1 MKLSMRNVAK
11 IESAD
16 LELKGITVIAGNNNT
31 GKSTVGKTVYSLFN
45 SMVNINSKIRDQK
58 ASLIA
63 KFFDQKLFEDPN
75 DRYDWLQ
82 RGLPSPLHWA
92 QRISGYSQY
101 SEIRAFLT
109 DVLGERYDEPFI
121 DSLINDILEINN
133 LPEDRLVKSAISV
146 YFRRIFY
153 GEIGNIYQENA
164 NTVIDA
170 QIAGKTIHLKFKE
183 NVCTDLVRQIDIT
196 NEAVYLDNPFV
207 LDKLNTSL
215 SGLNDIQ
222 RNVIRKLLHT
232 MEAVDNVV
240 QQDYISEKLKPVMSQ
255 LNKVSAGIV
264 EIGEARSYY
273 YKDSVKGKK
282 LNLSNLSAGLKSF
295 VIIKMLLENGT
306 LKERDVLILDE
317 PEIHLHPEWQLIY
330 AELIVLLQKAF
341 DLTIVLTTH
350 SQHFLEALQFFS
362 EKYGRTDYCT
372 YYLSQQSE
380 RGCVIQD
387 VSSDIRQ
394 IYSQM
399 VDPSILL
406 DKMRCQME
414 EDTDE

>member
-109 DVLGERYDEPFI
+109 DVLGERYDESFI

>member
-75 DRYDWLQ
+75 DRFDWLQ
-82 RGLPSPLHWA
+82 REFHSPLHWA
-92 QRISGYSQY
+92 QRIAGYSQY
-101 SEIRAFLT
+101 SEIRAFLI
-109 DVLGERYDEPFI
+109 DILGERYDEPFI

-170 QIAGKTIHLKFKE
+170 QIAGKTIHLELKE

>member
-75 DRYDWLQ
+75 DRFDWLQ
-82 RGLPSPLHWA
+82 RGLHSPLHWA
-92 QRISGYSQY
+92 QRIAGYSQY
-101 SEIRAFLT
+101 SEIRAFLI

>member
-75 DRYDWLQ
+75 DRFDWLQ
-82 RGLPSPLHWA
+82 REFHSPLHWA
-92 QRISGYSQY
+92 QRIAGYSQY
-101 SEIRAFLT
+101 SEIRAFLI

-170 QIAGKTIHLKFKE
+170 QIAGKTIHLELKE

>member
-109 DVLGERYDEPFI
+109 DVLGERYDESFI

-240 QQDYISEKLKPVMSQ
+240 QQDYISEKL
-255 LNKVSAGIV
+255 IC
-264 EIGEARSYY
+264 
-273 YKDSVKGKK
+273 
-282 LNLSNLSAGLKSF
+282 F
-295 VIIKMLLENGT
+295 
-306 LKERDVLILDE
+306 
-317 PEIHLHPEWQLIY
+317 
-330 AELIVLLQKAF
+330 
-341 DLTIVLTTH
+341 
-350 SQHFLEALQFFS
+350 
-362 EKYGRTDYCT
+362 
-372 YYLSQQSE
+372 
-380 RGCVIQD
+380 
-387 VSSDIRQ
+387 
-394 IYSQM
+394 
-399 VDPSILL
+399 
-406 DKMRCQME
+406 
-414 EDTDE
+414 

>member
-31 GKSTVGKTVYSLFN
+31 GKSTVGKSVYSLFN

-75 DRYDWLQ
+75 DRFDWLQ
-82 RGLPSPLHWA
+82 REFHSPLHWA
-92 QRISGYSQY
+92 QRIAGYSQY
-101 SEIRAFLT
+101 SAIRAFLT
-109 DVLGERYDEPFI
+109 DVLGEHCDEPFI